1 MRKEAL
7 ARNLSNKKINE
18 FWKEI
23 SVTNNCKTPLPD
35 NIEDANGPKEIVEL
49 WKNHFQEI
57 FNCLRTN
64 LRKSYI
70 I

>member
-35 NIEDANGPKEIVEL
+35 NIEDANEPKEMVEL
-49 WKNHFQEI
+49 
-57 FNCLRTN
+57 
-64 LRKSYI
+64 
-70 I
+70 